1 MPGRRGP
8 SAPVDNEALY
18 KCLNVKQDASS
29 ADIKKAFR
37 KLALEHHPDR
47 GGDPEKFKEI
57 SAAHEVLTDPEKRK
71 MYDEGG
77 LEALRGEGGGD
88 GHDDIFSMFFGG
100 GRGGGRGRGGPQRG
114 EDIQHP
120 YKASLEDLY
129 NGKTVRLAISR
140 DKPCPDCE
148 GRGGKVG
155 AERSCTDCNGRG
167 VRIQIRQIG
176 PAMVQQMQSVC
187 PTCKGACKML
197 DERDKCKACKGNKVY
212 KDRKVLEVLIEKGMK
227 NGSKIRFSGESDE
240 HPGTVPG
247 DVIILINEKE
257 HENFKRKGADLLYT
271 CEISLSESLC
281 GFTKTITHLD
291 GRIIK
296 VTVPAGQVVKQ
307 NHLKVVQGE
316 GMPFLGNPF
325 TKGRLFILFNIV
337 FPKTLPAETVA
348 LLKKSLPRPPE
359 PTLTGEEEECH
370 MADGDI
376 NHMGQGDGHD
386 RGAYDEDDDDDGR
399 GQKVQCGQ
407 A

>member
-1 MPGRRGP
+1 
-8 SAPVDNEALY
+8 VDNEALY
-18 KCLNVKQDASS
+18 NCLGVKKDASS
-29 ADIKKAFR
+29 ADIKRAFR

-57 SAAHEVLTDPEKRK
+57 SAAHEVLTDAEKRK
-71 MYDEGG
+71 IYDEGG

-100 GRGGGRGRGGPQRG
+100 GGRGGRGRGGPQRG

-120 YKASLEDLY
+120 YKATLEDLY
-129 NGKTVRLAISR
+129 NGKTVKLAISR
-140 DKPCPDCE
+140 DKPCQDCE

-155 AERSCTDCNGRG
+155 AERSCTDCGGRG

-187 PTCKGACKML
+187 PTCKGQCKML

-212 KDRKVLEVLIEKGMK
+212 KDRKVLEVLVEKGMK
-227 NGSKIRFSGESDE
+227 NNSKIRFSGESDE
-240 HPGTVPG
+240 RPGIVPG
-247 DVIILINEKE
+247 DVIILIQEKE
-257 HENFKRKGADLLYT
+257 HDRFKRKGADLLYT

-291 GRIIK
+291 GRVIK
-296 VTVPAGQVVKQ
+296 VTVPAGQVIKHQ
-307 NHLKVVQGE
+307 QLKVIQGE
-316 GMPFLGNPF
+316 GMPHLGNPF
-325 TKGRLFILFNIV
+325 TKGRLYILFNVV

-359 PTLTGEEEECH
+359 TQLTGEEEDCH
-370 MADGDI
+370 MTDGDI
-376 NHMGQGDGHD
+376 NHMGQGDEGNGG
-386 RGAYDEDDDDDGR
+386 REVYGDDDDEDGR
-399 GQKVQCGQ
+399 GQRVQCGQ